1 MKKYRC
7 GECERCAH
15 TPNDGNEYDGY
26 CMEMEIIVDVRD
38 EACSMA
44 RIVKEK
50 EEEYDEEG
58 VH

>member
-26 CMEMEIIVDVRD
+26 CMEMEIIIDVRD
-38 EACSMA
+38 EACTLA
-44 RIVKEK
+44 DIKKEDK
-50 EEEYDEEG
+50 NDEES